1 MSNATSI
8 VNGSVHQ
15 GDRHFSDVSGGRQCA
30 FTSVSALLCAK
41 SCDGLQWMSNGR
53 PTQLIYNKMASLLC
67 LVCHYIVFF

>member
-15 GDRHFSDVSGGRQCA
+15 GDRRLSDVPGGRQCA

-41 SCDGLQWMSNGR
+41 CDVLQWMSNGQ
-53 PTQLIYNKMASLLC
+53 PTQLISY
-67 LVCHYIVFF
+67 